1 MRWLWAREFL
11 SLSLSLP
18 PSDDDGFY
26 RTFIALLT
34 MYFPAS
40 YMEDYAV
47 LHDVN
52 PHLAFYAVGLSR
64 PLSIVQVYLV
74 LTLL

>member
-1 MRWLWAREFL
+1 
-11 SLSLSLP
+11 
-18 PSDDDGFY
+18 
-26 RTFIALLT
+26 